1 MDHEE
6 VRPDIVILGKALSGG
21 LYPVSEQTMM
31 IIELNTVKHR
41 HTGWG
46 AELKM
51 GCINK
56 KTIESEINNTISV
69 CT

>member
-46 AELKM
+46 PSGAEN
-51 GCINK
+51 G
-56 KTIESEINNTISV
+56 V
-69 CT
+69 HQ